1 MLKDEIYV
9 DDVLPEGKATHE
21 ECLRLADELTAAL
34 AVGGLSL
41 KGCTFSGHLPEP
53 ELTSDGKTI
62 MITGMK
68 WSSAP
73 DYLQLNTAD
82 KLNYS
87 RKVRGKKSF
96 DPESYKIPNPLTRR
110 HVVGKIAEIWDLC
123 GFITPLVAR
132 FKLDL
137 RLLVERGLDWD
148 DEVPLDLMPDW
159 IEDLQLVERI
169 GGMKFRRALVPEDA
183 VSLDIETIEAGDAS
197 KQMMVVGRYGG

>member
-1 MLKDEIYV
+1 M
-9 DDVLPEGKATHE
+9 
-21 ECLRLADELTAAL
+21 
-34 AVGGLSL
+34 
-41 KGCTFSGHLPEP
+41 
-53 ELTSDGKTI
+53 
-62 MITGMK
+62 
-68 WSSAP
+68 
-73 DYLQLNTAD
+73 
-82 KLNYS
+82 
-87 RKVRGKKSF
+87 
-96 DPESYKIPNPLTRR
+96 
-110 HVVGKIAEIWDLC
+110 GKIAEIWDLC